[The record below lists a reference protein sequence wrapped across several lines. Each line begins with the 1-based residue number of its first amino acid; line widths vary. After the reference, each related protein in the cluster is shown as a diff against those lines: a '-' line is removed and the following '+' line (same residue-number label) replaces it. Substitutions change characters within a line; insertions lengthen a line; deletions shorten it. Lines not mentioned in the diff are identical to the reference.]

1 MPRKKYFQ
9 KSLHRSLNKVLFLK
23 NSFPSK
29 DKVAFSVSSYTVSL
43 AINTR
48 YSYLLFK
55 LKFLLWTISPV
66 VFVFFT
72 KSKLLSPEN
81 TIAWND
87 LAQGLV
93 AGLKVTTLLNH
104 SQKIKKKRHLTGIE
118 LFWKEWSH
126 TQRLTE
132 GVKTS
137 LLKTTLKAIGYLC
150 YVYLLTKGMKKKQC
164 SDVSK
169 QIVTVWDKVSSDS
182 TLLELAGW
190 MELKELRQNWKLYS
204 VAQKTMSSKVTRKLH
219 DKQAGNEFEWD
230 TSLNRSMKNQHYGHL
245 KLI

>member
-1 MPRKKYFQ
+1 MPRKKKFK

-23 NSFPSK
+23 NSSPSR
-29 DKVAFSVSSYTVSL
+29 DKVAFGLSSYTASL
-43 AINTR
+43 VINTR

-55 LKFLLWTISPV
+55 LKFLLWNTSPV

-93 AGLKVTTLLNH
+93 AGLKETTWLNH

-126 TQRLTE
+126 TQRLIQ

-137 LLKTTLKAIGYLC
+137 LLKTTLKAIGYRC
-150 YVYLLTKGMKKKQC
+150 YVNSLTKGVKKKQC
-164 SDVSK
+164 SDV
-169 QIVTVWDKVSSDS
+169 V
-182 TLLELAGW
+182 
-190 MELKELRQNWKLYS
+190 
-204 VAQKTMSSKVTRKLH
+204 
-219 DKQAGNEFEWD
+219 
-230 TSLNRSMKNQHYGHL
+230 
-245 KLI
+245 

>member
-1 MPRKKYFQ
+1 MLRKKNFQ

-23 NSFPSK
+23 NSFRNK
-29 DKVAFSVSSYTVSL
+29 DKVAFSLSSYTVSL
-43 AINTR
+43 VINTR

-55 LKFLLWTISPV
+55 LKFLLWNISPV
-66 VFVFFT
+66 VFFFFS

-104 SQKIKKKRHLTGIE
+104 LQKIKKKRHLTGIE

-132 GVKTS
+132 DVKTS

-190 MELKELRQNWKLYS
+190 LELKELRQNWKPYN
-204 VAQKTMSSKVTRKLH
+204 VARKTMSSKVTRKLH
-219 DKQAGNEFEWD
+219 DKQAGNAFEWD
-230 TSLNRSMKNQHYGHL
+230 TSLNRSMENQHYGHL